1 MSNLEGKILNKTI
14 TKSKDGTS
22 VKIKIEVESCKWIN
36 GDRPITVSSKKVKR
50 LLLSEGYNV
59 ESTIKSSQIYND
71 VSAMDNPPNSLEATW
86 EFSLKAVKTTP
97 KTSTRKKTTAKTNLT
112 KEMKSATVTQEDQ
125 QEDSESV
132 E

>member
-14 TKSKDGTS
+14 TKIKDGTS
-22 VKIKIEVESCKWIN
+22 VKIKIEVASCKWIN

-50 LLLSEGYNV
+50 LLLSEGFDV
-59 ESTIKSSQIYND
+59 ESIIKGSQIYND
-71 VSAMDNPPNSLEATW
+71 VSTMDDPPNSLEATW
-86 EFSLKAVKTTP
+86 EFSLKGVKKPQP
-97 KTSTRKKTTAKTNLT
+97 KKKTTTKTNLT
-112 KEMKSATVTQEDQ
+112 KETKSATVTQEDQ